1 MSDKITFD
9 EYIDA
14 LPDTSAMPKNRLEV
28 ISQRRKE
35 NERKIAEIEAQANEL
50 QSAMNIVM
58 NEERRNEEN
67 EMSPMQTSGNV
78 SQEYQEQP
86 NNVQMSQVQ

>member
-1 MSDKITFD
+1 
-9 EYIDA
+9 
-14 LPDTSAMPKNRLEV
+14 MPKNRLEV

-78 SQEYQEQP
+78 GQEYQGQP